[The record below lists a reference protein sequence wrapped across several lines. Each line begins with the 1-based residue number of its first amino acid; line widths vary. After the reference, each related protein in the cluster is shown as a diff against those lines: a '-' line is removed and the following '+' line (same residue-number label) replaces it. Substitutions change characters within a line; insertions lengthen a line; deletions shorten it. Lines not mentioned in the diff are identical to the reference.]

1 MAYDSPSPIWYLR
14 DAMALRSP
22 RRVCNPTWHLK
33 TGRLAGPQ
41 HRHQEGRTVNSGI
54 QMYPFLFRVHP
65 KATRDRCPEKAASP
79 PSHQGGRAPRPAGP
93 TQTSSFRVC
102 WTSRPQTRQP
112 VFLHL
117 GLLNSLQP
125 RTSPGRLCSRLL
137 FPLCGAFT
145 SSAVGLL
152 ISLRSSLSS
161 PPNTCILQ
169 AALECW
175 PRGNN
180 GRLWR
185 RLRPGPSQYLLQ
197 CEATVLKSLPSRTQ
211 QRGVPRGF
219 EILF

>member
-1 MAYDSPSPIWYLR
+1 MTLPHPSDTLG
-14 DAMALRSP
+14 ML
-22 RRVCNPTWHLK
+22 WHL
-33 TGRLAGPQ
+33 GAPGGCVIQ
-41 HRHQEGRTVNSGI
+41 HDIWRQEGWQGLSTGI
-54 QMYPFLFRVHP
+54 RKGELLTLEFRCIHFSFEFTP
-65 KATRDRCPEKAASP
+65 KLHGIVVLKKAASP